1 MCRTIMLF
9 FFMATEQVLCLS
21 FPRESSGPGQHRSLQ
36 RNAFFDVLIAHRTI
50 QQLSTSKLSF
60 CHTAVC

>member
-1 MCRTIMLF
+1 
-9 FFMATEQVLCLS
+9 MATEQVLCLS

-36 RNAFFDVLIAHRTI
+36 RNAFFDVLIAHKTI